1 MNDQTKIVVANSFR
15 HLAVKNLGEGIAS
28 GFSSIGYKGK
38 TWSLKQSGEDPK
50 FFADERGM
58 PYPYFDCIILAMHE
72 KTSKMFYTPGTY
84 NEDSAGAPICTSL
97 DGDKPD
103 AGVPE
108 PQSSSCGICKNNVWG
123 SAANGGRGK
132 ACQDHRKMAV
142 LIMPYMTKHVL
153 EKPLVEPVY
162 FKVPPASLKPLKI
175 YGDSLV
181 HRGIPHESIITRITF
196 VPGKQF
202 EMKFEL
208 KEALTDAEAPVVLR
222 LVDDPQTRSII
233 GTTGAAIYE
242 EDDAPP
248 AISKTE
254 KPADH
259 GLLQAFGEQQP
270 PTEQSSPN
278 QVVPIKR
285 GPGRPRKPAAPAP
298 AAAPAQEQPVDGGG
312 EGDEPQ
318 LPWEADDELEG
329 AVAKA
334 LQQKMGGMLPK

>member
-1 MNDQTKIVVANSFR
+1 MNDQTKIVVANSFK

-28 GFSSIGYKGK
+28 GFNSIGYKGK
-38 TWSLKQSGEDPK
+38 TWSLKQSGEDIK
-50 FFADERGM
+50 FFVDEKGV
-58 PYPYFDCIILAMHE
+58 PYPYFDCVILAMHD

-108 PQSSSCGICKNNVWG
+108 PQSPSCGTCKNNVWG

-132 ACQDHRKMAV
+132 ACQDHRKLAV
-142 LIMPYMTKHVL
+142 LMLPDMTKYIL
-153 EKPLVEPVY
+153 DKPLLEPVY

-181 HRGIPHESIITRITF
+181 HRGVPHEAVITRITF

-202 EMKFEL
+202 EMKFDL
-208 KEALTDAEAPVVLR
+208 KQPLTDAEAPVVLR
-222 LVDDPQTRSII
+222 LVDDPQTKNII
-233 GTTGAAIYE
+233 GNTSAAIYE
-242 EDDAPP
+242 EEDAPP
-248 AISKTE
+248 PVTKKVEDS
-254 KPADH
+254 
-259 GLLQAFGEQQP
+259 GLLQAFGQQQEP
-270 PTEQSSPN
+270 APTN

-285 GPGRPRKPAAPAP
+285 GPGRPRKVTAPTP
-298 AAAPAQEQPVDGGG
+298 QEQPVENIGNDGDGGLI
-312 EGDEPQ
+312 EGGDPQ
-318 LPWEADDELEG
+318 RPFTEADDDLDD

>member
-1 MNDQTKIVVANSFR
+1 MNDQTKIVVANSFK

-28 GFSSIGYKGK
+28 GFNSIGYKGK
-38 TWSLKQSGEDPK
+38 TWSLKQSGEDIK
-50 FFADERGM
+50 FFVDEKGV
-58 PYPYFDCIILAMHE
+58 PYPYFDCVILAMHD

-97 DGDKPD
+97 NGDKPD

-108 PQSSSCGICKNNVWG
+108 PQSPSCGTCKNNVWG

-132 ACQDHRKMAV
+132 ACQDHRKLAV
-142 LIMPYMTKHVL
+142 LIMPYMTKHIL
-153 EKPLVEPVY
+153 EKPLLEPVY

-181 HRGIPHESIITRITF
+181 HRGVPHEAVITRVTF

-202 EMKFEL
+202 EMKFDL
-208 KEALTDAEAPVVLR
+208 KQPLTDAEAPVVLP
-222 LVDDPQTRSII
+222 LVDDPQTKNII
-233 GTTGAAIYE
+233 GITGAAIYE
-242 EDDAPP
+242 EEDALP
-248 AISKTE
+248 AVTKVEDS
-254 KPADH
+254 
-259 GLLQAFGEQQP
+259 GLLQAFGRKQEP
-270 PTEQSSPN
+270 ELVN

-285 GPGRPRKPAAPAP
+285 GPGRPRKTAAPT
-298 AAAPAQEQPVDGGG
+298 PAQEQPVENTGDGGLV

-318 LPWEADDELEG
+318 LPWSEADDDLDS